1 VQTQQATSNN
11 KPFDKTQGKQVTS
24 SSKATSMAEL
34 MKKTQVTAP
43 LVSPHKG
50 DMLTGTITKLTS
62 GEILVDINAKT
73 EAVVLEKDRA
83 ILHKILS
90 SFKVGDK
97 VPVQVLNPESDFG
110 YPVVSL
116 RRSVGDITWERLS
129 KLQKSKEPL
138 EVTLDQATKG
148 GYLVTTCDNISGFLP
163 NSHTSSLKNPQGLIG
178 KKIKVVVLE
187 LNRELNKIIF
197 SQKQVMGSSDFQKL
211 IRNLKVGQK
220 IDAVVSNV
228 APFGIFL
235 SIPVD
240 PEGSSRS
247 PSGTIP
253 SKGGQAYRLTERSDG
268 TGSGKLT
275 EGFIHISETSWEN
288 VENISEMFKIGDKI
302 TGIVLGFDKESRRV
316 NLSLKRLSADPF
328 EKKLDEFTVDKKL
341 KGKVTKI
348 ISTGILLDLGD
359 NISGLIKKEKIPVK
373 TTYKEGQE
381 IDVTVSNVDKKR
393 HRVEVVPVL
402 LEKPIGYR

>member
-1 VQTQQATSNN
+1 MQTSTS
-11 KPFDKTQGKQVTS
+11 KS
-24 SSKATSMAEL
+24 SSKATSMADL
-34 MKKTQVTAP
+34 MKKVASAKTP
-43 LVSPHKG
+43 FVSPHKG

-73 EAVVLEKDRA
+73 EAVVLEKERN
-83 ILHKILS
+83 ILNKILS

-116 RRSVGDITWERLS
+116 RRSVGDITWDKLA
-129 KLQKSKEPL
+129 KLQKAQTPI
-138 EVTLDQATKG
+138 EVNLDMATKG
-148 GYLVTTCDNISGFLP
+148 GFLVTTPDGISGFLP
-163 NSHTSSLKNPQGLIG
+163 NSHTSSLENPQGLIG

-197 SQKQVMGSSDFQKL
+197 SQKQVMGPADFQKL
-211 IRNLKVGQK
+211 IKNLKVGQK

-228 APFGIFL
+228 APFGVFL

-247 PSGTIP
+247 PSGTVP
-253 SKGGQAYRLTERSDG
+253 FDSSQGKLPRLTERSDG
-268 TGSGKLT
+268 AGSGKLA

-288 VENISEMFKIGDKI
+288 VENLNDLFKIGDKV
-302 TGIVLGFDKESRRV
+302 TGVVLSFDKESRRV
-316 NLSLKRLSADPF
+316 NLSIKRLKEDPF
-328 EKKLDEFTVDKKL
+328 AKKLDEFTIDKKL
-341 KGKVTKI
+341 KATVTKV
-348 ISTGILLDLGD
+348 ISSGVLLDLGD
-359 NISGLIKKEKIPVK
+359 NVSGLIKKEKIPVK

-381 IDVTVSNVDKKR
+381 IDVTVSSVDKKR
-393 HRVEVVPVL
+393 HRVEVAPVL
-402 LEKPIGYR
+402 KEKPIGYR

>member
-1 VQTQQATSNN
+1 MLDSTS
-11 KPFDKTQGKQVTS
+11 KSKSPSAS
-24 SSKATSMAEL
+24 SGHATSMADL
-34 MKKTQVTAP
+34 MKKTASTP
-43 LVSPHKG
+43 FVSPHKG

-73 EAVVLEKDRA
+73 EAVVLEKERQ
-83 ILHKILS
+83 ILNKILS

-116 RRSVGDITWERLS
+116 RRSIGDITWDKLA
-129 KLQKSKEPL
+129 KLQKSQEAI
-138 EVTLDQATKG
+138 EVNLDMATKG
-148 GYLVTTCDNISGFLP
+148 GFLATTTDGISGFLP
-163 NSHTSSLKNPQGLIG
+163 NSHTSSLENPQGLIG

-187 LNRELNKIIF
+187 TNRELNKIIF
-197 SQKQVMGSSDFQKL
+197 SQKQVMGPSDFQKL
-211 IRNLKVGQK
+211 IKNLKVGQK
-220 IDAVVSNV
+220 IDAIVSNV
-228 APFGIFL
+228 APFGVFL

-240 PEGSSRS
+240 D
-247 PSGTIP
+247 
-253 SKGGQAYRLTERSDG
+253 SKLA
-268 TGSGKLT
+268 

-288 VENISEMFKIGDKI
+288 VENLNDLFKIGDKI

-328 EKKLDEFTVDKKL
+328 EEKLREFTMDKKL
-341 KGKVTKI
+341 KAKVTKI
-348 ISTGILLDLGD
+348 ISSGVLLDLGD
-359 NISGLIKKEKIPVK
+359 NITGLIKKEKIPVK

-381 IDVTVSNVDKKR
+381 ISVTVALVDKKR
-393 HRVEVVPVL
+393 HRVEVAPVL